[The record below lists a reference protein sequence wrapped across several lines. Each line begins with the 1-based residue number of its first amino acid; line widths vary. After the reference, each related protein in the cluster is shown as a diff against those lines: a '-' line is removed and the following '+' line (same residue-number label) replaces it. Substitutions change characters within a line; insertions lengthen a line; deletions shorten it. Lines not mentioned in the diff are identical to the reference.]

1 MILEPTIFPS
11 LSISCPLARPGNS
24 TWARPVITSGYKT
37 PNITVV
43 TNVNHT
49 AIRRFFFIGSSNN
62 PKIRQQYVDKLD
74 SDKRGNDSTHAIDQ
88 QVAAQQGRRTQWTI
102 PHTAESERNQGDDD
116 QSVENHRREN
126 CRLRRAE
133 MHYIQDA
140 EQRKGSGQPRGDDGE
155 RIGHNLRDRES
166 RQSTA

>member
-1 MILEPTIFPS
+1 MILEPTIFPF

-49 AIRRFFFIGSSNN
+49 TIRRFFFIGSSNN

-74 SDKRGNDSTHAIDQ
+74 SDKRGNDSTHAIDHQ
-88 QVAAQQGRRTQWTI
+88 AAAQQCRRTQSTI
-102 PHTAESERNQGDDD
+102 QPPAESARKQGRQD
-116 QSVENHRREN
+116 QS
-126 CRLRRAE
+126 
-133 MHYIQDA
+133 
-140 EQRKGSGQPRGDDGE
+140 GQTTP
-155 RIGHNLRDRES
+155 
-166 RQSTA
+166 